1 MGMERE
7 RCRYARSLP
16 NGNVSR
22 QFQKLHSPLG
32 MLAHTVALVLLKEP
46 SALTASP
53 RSTSLWYSAA
63 AVAPIAGP
71 IQKIHCAYAHTRA
84 DR

>member
-1 MGMERE
+1 
-7 RCRYARSLP
+7 
-16 NGNVSR
+16 
-22 QFQKLHSPLG
+22 